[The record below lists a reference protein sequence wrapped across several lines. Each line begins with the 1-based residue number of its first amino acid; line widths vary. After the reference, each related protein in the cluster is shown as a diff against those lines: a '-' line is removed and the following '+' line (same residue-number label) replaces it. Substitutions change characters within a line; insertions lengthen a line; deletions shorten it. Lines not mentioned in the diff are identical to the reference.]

1 MNNKNQPK
9 RELVVNWHITE
20 ACNYKCSYCFAKW
33 NRQKNEV
40 MNDEAATILTPAV
53 NPVELK
59 SPKFSSTGLTAG
71 VKLLI
76 QHIRIN

>member
-40 MNDEAATILTPAV
+40 MNDEAATIRLLDEISKLLTPAV
-53 NPVELK
+53 K
-59 SPKFSSTGLTAG
+59 SVQLNLGDFSYAA
-71 VKLLI
+71 
-76 QHIRIN
+76 

>member
-40 MNDEAATILTPAV
+40 MNDEAATIRLLDEISKLLTPAV
-53 NPVELK
+53 NPVELNLGD
-59 SPKFSSTGLTAG
+59 FSYAA
-71 VKLLI
+71 
-76 QHIRIN
+76 